1 MLKHEIFL
9 IETLTN
15 THVGSGDVSFGMVDN
30 LIQKDPVTFL
40 PVFHPSSL
48 KGAIREHME
57 QYSRLSKKDI
67 QQIFGNEK
75 DESENEGNIPG
86 KVKFYEARLLTLP
99 LRATKKVYYH
109 CTSPSVILEY
119 LDAIETFCG
128 GGKAKNPK
136 YIIEG
141 LNFDGIEFLIF
152 EDETCLEVEDYS
164 RYKKVEIKGEKKKL
178 IEEYLDIDV
187 RNLAIFN
194 DDIFKEICE
203 GSIPVVARNKIG
215 EYGTSENLFYEEVLP
230 RRSKLWFMLGFDD
243 KDNIYP
249 NFRNILISDII
260 QFGANASIGYGVS
273 KIKLVVGGKNE

>member
-15 THVGSGDVSFGMVDN
+15 THMGSGDVSFGMVDN

-57 QYSRLSKKDI
+57 QYVPTKLSRENI

-75 DESENEGNIPG
+75 DEFENEGNKPG

-128 GGKAKNPK
+128 DGEAENLKCVIK
-136 YIIEG
+136 G
-141 LNFDGIEFLIF
+141 LNFDGIEFSIF
-152 EDETCLEVEDYS
+152 ENETDLEVEDYI
-164 RYKKVEIKGEKKKL
+164 RYNKVEIESEKEKL
-178 IEEYLDIDV
+178 IKKYLDVDI

-215 EYGTSENLFYEEVLP
+215 EDGTSENLFYEEVLP
-230 RRSKLWFMLGFDD
+230 RRSKLWFMLGFDENETINP
-243 KDNIYP
+243 K
-249 NFRNILISDII
+249 FKERLTSDII

-273 KIKLVVGGKNE
+273 KIKLVVGG